1 MPNAFVSFEILR
13 ALRHRAYRLYFFGHG
28 TSLCGTWMHKVAL
41 NWLVY
46 RITGSAFMLGV
57 VHFAALIPTFFVA
70 PWAGVFADR
79 LDRRRLLIAT
89 QVLSTIHAFAL
100 AAIAASP
107 HPSVTLIIVLAVLHG
122 FVNAFDIP
130 ARQSL
135 MAEIVSDRDD
145 LGNAIA
151 LNSLLVNGARLAGPS
166 AAGILIALSGESVC
180 FGLNGLSYLAVIASL
195 VAIGPLRP
203 PPSRNPEP
211 AFAGFKE
218 GLSYAASSVPIRHL
232 LFLLATVS
240 TLGVSYTVLLPVF
253 ASEVLHGG
261 PKTLGFLTAAT
272 GLGALFG
279 ALYLASR
286 KNVVGLLGVVAAAAM
301 SFGATLC
308 GFAFSTNLC
317 LSLCL
322 LAVAGFAM
330 MVHLAGN
337 NTLLQTIADDDKRG
351 RIMGLYTMAFMGMTP
366 FGNLLAGGLA
376 SVLGPEITLL
386 ICGGALAAGA
396 VVFAF
401 RLPAVR
407 RAVRPVYVERG
418 IVTAHG
424 PDSRIL

>member
-1 MPNAFVSFEILR
+1 MPHERFSFEILR

-28 TSLCGTWMHKVAL
+28 TSLVGTWMHKVAL

-46 RITGSAFMLGV
+46 RVTGSAFMLGI
-57 VHFAALIPTFFVA
+57 VHFAALIPTFFFA
-70 PWAGVFADR
+70 PWAGVFVDR
-79 LDRRRLLIAT
+79 LNRRRLLIAT
-89 QVLSTIHAFAL
+89 QVLSTLHAFAL
-100 AAIAASP
+100 AAVAATP

-166 AAGILIALSGESVC
+166 AAGVLIAIAGESAC
-180 FGLNGLSYLAVIASL
+180 FGINGLSYIAVIASL
-195 VAIGPLRP
+195 VAIGPLGAAP
-203 PPSRNPEP
+203 AKAGEP
-211 AFAGFKE
+211 VLAGFKE
-218 GLSYAASSVPIRHL
+218 GIAYAAGSVPIRHL

-253 ASEVLHGG
+253 AADILGGG

-272 GLGALFG
+272 GLGAFFG

-286 KNVVGLLGVVAAAAM
+286 RNVVGLLGVVAAAAL
-301 SFGATLC
+301 SFGAALC
-308 GFAFSTNLC
+308 AFAFSTDLW
-317 LSLCL
+317 LSLL
-322 LAVAGFAM
+322 LLSAAGFAM

-376 SVLGPEITLL
+376 SAVGPEYTLL
-386 ICGGALAAGA
+386 ACGGALAAGA
-396 VVFAF
+396 AVFALK
-401 RLPAVR
+401 LPAIR
-407 RAVRPVYVERG
+407 RAVQPVYVERG

-424 PDSRIL
+424 PDSRVI